1 MERRELL
8 KAMSA
13 SLGAS
18 IALPESVF
26 GRLAEPFDPNDLKF
40 FRPRER
46 AQVAMIAE
54 AIIPRTDTPGAI
66 DAGVPGWIEVI
77 VQDCLP
83 AEDQQVIQEG
93 LADLMRR
100 CQKEHG
106 KDIGQL
112 EPDQQ
117 VAFLTKMH
125 KDTLREKQEARKA
138 GENPRRTFLEQFK
151 DLTKFCFASS
161 EVGATEAFEFV
172 YVPGQWIPSMPLKE
186 GQKAWA
192 L

>member
-1 MERRELL
+1 MERRDLL

-13 SLGAS
+13 TLGGTL
-18 IALPESVF
+18 ALPDSIF
-26 GRLAEPFDPNDLKF
+26 ARLAEPFDAKELTF

-66 DAGVPGWIEVI
+66 DAGVPGWIEII

-83 AEDQQVIQEG
+83 PEDQQVIVEG

-100 CQKEHG
+100 CLQEHG
-106 KDIGQL
+106 TNLGELPPGK
-112 EPDQQ
+112 Q

-125 KDTLREKQEARKA
+125 EDTLAEKREAQKA
-138 GENPRRTFLEQFK
+138 GLNPRRTFLEQFK

>member
-1 MERRELL
+1 MERREML

-26 GRLAEPFDPNDLKF
+26 ARVAEPFDPNDLTF

-46 AQVAMIAE
+46 EQVAMIAE

-66 DAGVPGWIEVI
+66 DAGVPGWIEILVRDCLAPEDQEVI
-77 VQDCLP
+77 VD
-83 AEDQQVIQEG
+83 G
-93 LADLMRR
+93 LSDLMRR
-100 CQKEHG
+100 CQDAHG
-106 KDIGQL
+106 KSIDEL
-112 EPDQQ
+112 PADEQ
-117 VAFLTKMH
+117 VAFLNEIH
-125 KDTLREKQEARKA
+125 EASQAEKRKA
-138 GENPRRTFLEQFK
+138 RQEGKNPRRPFLEQFK
-151 DLTKFCFASS
+151 ELTKFCYASS

-172 YVPGQWIPSMPLKE
+172 YVPGQWIPSMPLKPD
-186 GQKAWA
+186 QKAWA

>member
-1 MERRELL
+1 MERREIL
-8 KAMSA
+8 KAMSV

-18 IALPESVF
+18 MALPESIF
-26 GRLAEPFDPNDLKF
+26 ARLAEPFDPNDLTF

-66 DAGVPGWIEVI
+66 DAGVPGWIEII
-77 VQDCLP
+77 VQDCLEP
-83 AEDQQVIQEG
+83 RDQEIIVTG
-93 LADLMRR
+93 LVDLMRR
-100 CQKEHG
+100 CQKQHG

-112 EPDQQ
+112 TPEQQ
-117 VAFLTKMH
+117 VAFLNQMH
-125 KDTLREKQEARKA
+125 ADTLAEKNEARKA
-138 GENPRRTFLEQFK
+138 GQRPRPTFLEQFK
-151 DLTKFCFASS
+151 DLVKFCFASS
-161 EVGATEAFEFV
+161 EIGATEAFEFI
-172 YVPGQWIPSMPLKE
+172 YVPGQWIPSMPLKP